1 MKRIKILTSIGAV
14 FVLAGFAPVPPP
26 TLVHWADSME
36 AAREKA
42 AAANRPIL
50 WFQLLGDLDEEF
62 C

>member
-14 FVLAGFAPVPPP
+14 LVLAGMMPPP
-26 TLVHWADSME
+26 TLVKWTDSMDSARASATE
-36 AAREKA
+36 AD
-42 AAANRPIL
+42 RPIL

>member
-14 FVLAGFAPVPPP
+14 LVLAGFASPPRTPVQ
-26 TLVHWADSME
+26 WADSMD
-36 AAREKA
+36 AAREQA
-42 AAANRPIL
+42 ASADRPIL